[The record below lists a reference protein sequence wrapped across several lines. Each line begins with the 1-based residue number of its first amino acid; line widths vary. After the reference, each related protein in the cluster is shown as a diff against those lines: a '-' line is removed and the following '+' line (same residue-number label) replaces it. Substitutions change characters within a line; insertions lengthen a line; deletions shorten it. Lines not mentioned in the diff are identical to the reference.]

1 MKKTFLAIPLLA
13 MLALMSCNNQ
23 NEKTATAD
31 STKSTATDTTKAVA
45 EKPKEPEFKP
55 FDVVE
60 VNHIVKNYEKWKP
73 GFDNDSAARKEA
85 GLELMVIGRS
95 DANPNN
101 LNIVLQASD
110 IAKAKAF
117 AGDPRLKEVM
127 KKNGVTSK
135 PEIHYYHVIR
145 FNADSKE
152 KQWVL
157 VTHKVK
163 DFDAWVKVFDSE
175 GTAKRASLGLIDV
188 ALARD
193 VDDSNMVHIVF
204 DIKDMAKAKA
214 RMNDPELKK
223 LMTDAGVMGAPK
235 IEFFTTAE

>member
-1 MKKTFLAIPLLA
+1 
-13 MLALMSCNNQ
+13 
-23 NEKTATAD
+23 
-31 STKSTATDTTKAVA
+31 TKAVA

-175 GTAKRASLGLIDV
+175 GTAKRASFGLIDV